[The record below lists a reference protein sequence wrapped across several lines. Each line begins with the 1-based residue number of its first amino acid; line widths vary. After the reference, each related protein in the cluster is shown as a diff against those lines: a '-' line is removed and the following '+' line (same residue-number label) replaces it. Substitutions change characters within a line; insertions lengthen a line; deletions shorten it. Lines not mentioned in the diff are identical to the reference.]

1 MSRVEEA
8 IDTLIQQLENAGY
21 ETKDAIKKVNEDLD
35 GAKAEIQA
43 YNDWIQDR
51 IELYLEA

>member
-8 IDTLIQQLENAGY
+8 IDTLIQLENAGY

-43 YNDWIQDR
+43 YNDWVQDR

>member
-43 YNDWIQDR
+43 YNDWVQDR
-51 IELYLEA
+51 IELYLEV